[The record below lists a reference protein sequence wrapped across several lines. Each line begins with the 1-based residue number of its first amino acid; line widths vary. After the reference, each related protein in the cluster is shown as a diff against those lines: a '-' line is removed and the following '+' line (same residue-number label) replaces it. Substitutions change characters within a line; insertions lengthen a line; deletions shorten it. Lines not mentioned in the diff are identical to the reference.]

1 MQQQALGNSTLG
13 NPALGN
19 LKPLGTRSV
28 ETSVPTMAYATQY
41 PSHEQGSEHKLPAK
55 KLRAGSI
62 SVTIWNNDAVKDGRV
77 NTYQTLNIERGY
89 QDRQGVWKNAK
100 SFRVSDIPKVVTLL
114 NKAYE
119 SLIFK
124 NQSTEEV

>member
-1 MQQQALGNSTLG
+1 M
-13 NPALGN
+13 
-19 LKPLGTRSV
+19 
-28 ETSVPTMAYATQY
+28 
-41 PSHEQGSEHKLPAK
+41 
-55 KLRAGSI
+55 
-62 SVTIWNNDAVKDGRV
+62 TIWNNDAVKDGRV

-89 QDRQGVWKNAK
+89 QDKQGVWKNAK

>member
-1 MQQQALGNSTLG
+1 MRTAKRNTMQQQALGNSTLG
-13 NPALGN
+13 NLN
-19 LKPLGTRSV
+19 PLGTRSV

-89 QDRQGVWKNAK
+89 QDKQGVWKNAK
-100 SFRVSDIPKVVTLL
+100 SFLVSDI
-114 NKAYE
+114 
-119 SLIFK
+119 
-124 NQSTEEV
+124 

>member
-1 MQQQALGNSTLG
+1 MQQQALGSPTSPTLG
-13 NPALGN
+13 NLQ
-19 LKPLGTRSV
+19 PLGTPFGARNV
-28 ETSVPTMAYATQY
+28 ETRAPAMAYPT
-41 PSHEQGSEHKLPAK
+41 HEQGGSEHNLPAK
-55 KLRAGSI
+55 KFRAGSI

-89 QDRQGVWKNAK
+89 QDKQGVWKNAK